1 MDIVWFLLIGL
12 LAGWLASHLIKVRGL
27 GLAEKLIVGVIGA
40 LIGGYV
46 FRVLPVNVNVSGTA
60 GSLITATVG
69 AAILLFLLKLI
80 RRY

>member
-1 MDIVWFLLIGL
+1 VDIVGFLLIGL
-12 LAGWLASHLIKVRGL
+12 VAGWVASFLIKVRGL

-40 LIGGYV
+40 VVGGYL
-46 FRVLPVNVNVSGTA
+46 FRFLPVNVSSGTA

-69 AAILLFLLKLI
+69 AAVLLFLLKLI

>member
-1 MDIVWFLLIGL
+1 MDIVSFLLIGL
-12 LAGWLASHLIKVRGL
+12 VAGWLASHLMKVRGF
-27 GLAEKLIVGVIGA
+27 GLVEKLIVGVIGA

-46 FRVLPVNVNVSGTA
+46 FDILGVTTSSGV
-60 GSLITATVG
+60 GKLVTATVG

>member
-1 MDIVWFLLIGL
+1 MNIIWFLLIGL
-12 LAGWLASHLIKVRGL
+12 VAGWLASHLMKVRGFGL
-27 GLAEKLIVGVIGA
+27 GEKLIVGVIGA

-46 FRVLPVNVNVSGTA
+46 FDALGVSMSGTL
-60 GSLITATVG
+60 GSLVAATVG